1 MLVVVGEGRE
11 GVQKFGCLLG
21 PKSFDQQIMWL
32 SYLLIC
38 ASFSDHL
45 IYVLFCPIL
54 PLLVHSWF
62 IDLSCHLP
70 SSKVQAM
77 SMLMNDTKTLLSPKK
92 ACQNPTF
99 WQCIFQ
105 PCLFQVEWQLRKA
118 NHENNCWHS
127 DLTIKSDTGRH
138 LQFLLCIQ
146 YMQLSHYFLTFGC
159 NFSSKTLPEAQR
171 TQGIESES

>member
-11 GVQKFGCLLG
+11 GGQKFGWGSLLG

-77 SMLMNDTKTLLSPKK
+77 SMLMNDTKTLIYLQQKPVRIQLFGNVYFNP
-92 ACQNPTF
+92 ACFKLNG
-99 WQCIFQ
+99 
-105 PCLFQVEWQLRKA
+105 
-118 NHENNCWHS
+118 N
-127 DLTIKSDTGRH
+127 
-138 LQFLLCIQ
+138 
-146 YMQLSHYFLTFGC
+146 
-159 NFSSKTLPEAQR
+159 
-171 TQGIESES
+171 